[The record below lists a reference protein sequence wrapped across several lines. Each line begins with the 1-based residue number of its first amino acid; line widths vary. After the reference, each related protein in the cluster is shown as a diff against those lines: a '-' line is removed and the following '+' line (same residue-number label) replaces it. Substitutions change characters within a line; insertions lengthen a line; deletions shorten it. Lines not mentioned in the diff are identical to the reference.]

1 MKTRTLKKILVGR
14 PVEQVRD
21 IMKMTGWILVDTNET
36 HMVFSNG
43 FDSIDVYIVDSTAH
57 RIV

>member
-1 MKTRTLKKILVGR
+1 MKTKTLKKILVGR

-43 FDSIDVYIVDSTAH
+43 FDSIDVYIVDNIAH

>member
-1 MKTRTLKKILVGR
+1 MKTKTLKKILGGR

-43 FDSIDVYIVDSTAH
+43 FDSIDVYIVDNIAH

>member
-14 PVEQVRD
+14 PVVQVRD
-21 IMKMTGWILVDTNET
+21 IMKMTGWILADTNET

-43 FDSIDVYIVDSTAH
+43 FDSIDVYIVANTEH

>member
-1 MKTRTLKKILVGR
+1 MKTKTLNKILVGR

>member
-1 MKTRTLKKILVGR
+1 MRTKTLKKILVGR

-43 FDSIDVYIVDSTAH
+43 FDSIDIYIVDNTAH

>member
-43 FDSIDVYIVDSTAH
+43 FDSIDVYIVANTAH